1 MYIADGKTQ
10 GKPERFVQYNQE
22 ETKTAK
28 ETEVMVNEIV
38 ENTVE
43 EVEEMEAEAGAEIE
57 MAGLARRIND
67 LSDLLLDVAEEIHS
81 LDHGAVQAKGEFK
94 KRATE
99 LRLRLRPSIQELK
112 DIRQDM
118 LTWKAE
124 SVEKLPGARKSKT
137 KEQLIEEAEA
147 LRARAESM

>member
-22 ETKTAK
+22 QTKTAK
-28 ETEVMVNEIV
+28 ETEVMVNEIE

-43 EVEEMEAEAGAEIE
+43 EVAEMEAEAGAKIE

-81 LDHGAVQAKGEFK
+81 LDQGAVQAKGEFK

-118 LTWKAE
+118 LTWKAD